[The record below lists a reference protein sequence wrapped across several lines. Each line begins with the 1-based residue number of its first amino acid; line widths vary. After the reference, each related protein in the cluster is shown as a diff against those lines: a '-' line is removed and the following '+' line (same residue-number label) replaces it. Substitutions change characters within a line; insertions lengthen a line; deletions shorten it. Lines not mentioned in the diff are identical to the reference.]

1 MKIGLTGS
9 IACGKSTVSQ
19 YLKHKGCPI
28 VDADAISRALTADGG
43 AALPEIRSVFGD
55 GVFSG
60 ASLDRAKLGQL
71 VFADTQKRETL
82 NAILHPMILAEIKR
96 QLDQLDAPGQIVVGD
111 IPLLYECGMETMF
124 DTVWVV
130 STTRETQI
138 ERLSQRDGLSR
149 EQAERRIDA
158 QMPLDEKIRRA
169 SAVIDT
175 SASIEVT
182 QRQVDALL
190 DALKP
195 ARRRRPPQTLDLS
208 DDVPPER
215 PSIPRRAVRSVP
227 IETEED
233 APRRSGRS
241 TVSRRRSPFDGLPAP
256 VRFLALA
263 LALILLVTGAA
274 AITKTYLARQEER
287 RRLEAEAAERAQHPL
302 YYGDLITLY
311 AGEQGLDPA
320 LVSAVILCESSF
332 DPKAESR
339 LGARGLM
346 QLMPDTAEWVAHK
359 YNEDGEGYSFDSLY
373 DPETNIRYG
382 TWYLGYLS
390 RRFGGDA
397 TKIVCAYHAGQ
408 GNVDS
413 WLKNPQYSAD
423 GVTLDVIPTQ
433 DTATYASRVL
443 RARDV
448 YRKYYFPVETPEP
461 TES

>member
-1 MKIGLTGS
+1 MSEVQNNLGEKFKETIAEAMKTGDF
-9 IACGKSTVSQ
+9 
-19 YLKHKGCPI
+19 H
-28 VDADAISRALTADGG
+28 ALNT
-43 AALPEIRSVFGD
+43 
-55 GVFSG
+55 
-60 ASLDRAKLGQL
+60 L
-71 VFADTQKRETL
+71 VT
-82 NAILHPMILAEIKR
+82 
-96 QLDQLDAPGQIVVGD
+96 
-111 IPLLYECGMETMF
+111 
-124 DTVWVV
+124 DTVNDAL
-130 STTRETQI
+130 READFQAN
-138 ERLSQRDGLSR
+138 LSR
-149 EQAERRIDA
+149 EATEKKVWNSQRSWQDKKREEVKTEAEIQAERQQR
-158 QMPLDEKIRRA
+158 EK
-169 SAVIDT
+169 
-175 SASIEVT
+175 
-182 QRQVDALL
+182 Q
-190 DALKP
+190 
-195 ARRRRPPQTLDLS
+195 
-208 DDVPPER
+208 
-215 PSIPRRAVRSVP
+215 
-227 IETEED
+227 
-233 APRRSGRS
+233 
-241 TVSRRRSPFDGLPAP
+241 
-256 VRFLALA
+256 
-263 LALILLVTGAA
+263 
-274 AITKTYLARQEER
+274 QEER

-311 AGEQGLDPA
+311 AAEQSLDPA

-332 DPKAESR
+332 DPRAESR

-359 YNEDGEGYSFDSLY
+359 YKEDGAGYSFDKLY

-390 RRFGGDA
+390 RRFDGDA